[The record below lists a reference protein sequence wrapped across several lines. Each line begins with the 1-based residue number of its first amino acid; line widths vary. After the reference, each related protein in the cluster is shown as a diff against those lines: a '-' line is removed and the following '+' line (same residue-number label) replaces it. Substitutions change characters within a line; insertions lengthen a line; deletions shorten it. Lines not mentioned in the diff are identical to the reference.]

1 MTAPVVN
8 TLPAAP
14 SRNDSPGTFVET
26 ADIWVAALSPWTTSV
41 NALGSWMDSTAS
53 AVNTNAGIAS
63 SAAST
68 AQTAAANAVNAPGT
82 SATSSTTLTPSIASK
97 SLTIQ
102 TGKSFSVGQFVVI
115 ADTAN
120 PTTNYMIGNI
130 TSYNSGT
137 GALVVNVTNSAGS
150 SASAWTISLTGAP
163 AQNSLSNDLTF
174 LGTGRRIFGDLSN
187 VTTSDRLSFQSS
199 TLNGNSGVLAIPNGT
214 GTQASFGAFNSSNPN
229 NASSTY
235 IATTSA
241 ESQLV
246 AAKTG
251 TGNYL
256 PLTFYTNGSEKFR
269 ITTDGRFQADFS
281 NATVANRLLF
291 QSSTANN
298 PTSIGAIPNGTNPYA
313 SFTAFASSN
322 PDQSALIQ
330 IATTNTETMINS
342 TRTGSASYLPLSFYT
357 GGARRLLIDTSGN
370 LIQFNSA
377 GSDIVYTARAT
388 DASASTARA
397 FYSNLQNENTVA
409 VTTIE
414 QYAQP
419 DGGSLIDFYT
429 TAAGSRAADRRVAHW
444 RINSN
449 GYLQNISNTM
459 TSFSASSLNKMTGEG
474 NSTMVFGI
482 IGHNTGNAYDS
493 STGSFTAPVTG
504 FYQFSFNCYL
514 VRATLGVANHTFV
527 LQKNGSRVNGSYSA
541 TRIGDTG
548 SAITTYGSAS
558 FCVPLYLTAGDVVT
572 VYHGGNAW
580 ASDGSGNITEAGFH
594 GMLLR

>member
-14 SRNDSPGTFVET
+14 SRNDSPDTFVET
-26 ADIWVAALSPWTTSV
+26 ADTWVAALSPWTSSV
-41 NALGSWMDSTAS
+41 NALGSWMDSTAA
-53 AVNTNAGIAS
+53 AVDADAS
-63 SAAST
+63 TASTAASV
-68 AQTAAANAVNAPGT
+68 AQTAASNAVNAPGT
-82 SATSSTTLTPSIASK
+82 SATSTTTLTPSIASK

-102 TGKSFSVGQFVVI
+102 TGKAFSVGQFVVI

-137 GALVVNVTNSAGS
+137 GALVVNVTNSAGVA
-150 SASAWTISLTGAP
+150 ASAWTISLTGAP

-187 VTTSDRLSFQSS
+187 ATTSDRLSFQSS
-199 TLNGNSGVLAIPNGT
+199 TLNGNSGVISIPNGT

-241 ESQLV
+241 ESQLG

-281 NATVANRLLF
+281 NTTVANRLLF
-291 QSSTANN
+291 QSSTAND
-298 PTSIGAIPNGTNPYA
+298 PTSIGVIPNGTSPYTN
-313 SFTAFASSN
+313 FTAFASSN

-330 IATTNTETMINS
+330 MAASNTEMMINS
-342 TRTGSASYLPLSFYT
+342 TRTGSASYLPLALYV
-357 GGARRLLIDTSGN
+357 GGAQKLLIDTGGN

-377 GSDIVYTARAT
+377 GNNIVYTARAT
-388 DASASTARA
+388 DASASTGRA
-397 FYSNLQNENTVA
+397 FFSNLQNENFVA
-409 VTTIE
+409 VTTIA

-429 TAAGSRAADRRVAHW
+429 TPAGSRAADRRTAHW

-459 TSFSASSLNKMTGEG
+459 PRFHVKRTTTATLDTSVMFHPTASGTVCYN
-474 NSTMVFGI
+474 
-482 IGHNTGNAYDS
+482 IGSGYNT
-493 STGSFTAPVTG
+493 STGDFTAPVAG
-504 FYQFSFNCYL
+504 LYQFCYD
-514 VRATLGVANHTFV
+514 VKVVNSGAGTVNVTFGISQTGSTYPVGKQSQYQNNGETLYY
-527 LQKNGSRVNGSYSA
+527 NGSA
-541 TRIGDTG
+541 CI
-548 SAITTYGSAS
+548 
-558 FCVPLYLTAGDVVT
+558 YLAAGDVVKLT
-572 VYHGGNAW
+572 NLSGVLS
-580 ASDGSGNITEAGFH
+580 ASLTWEGAFQGA
-594 GMLLR
+594 LLY